1 MAIPVTK
8 TAVETA
14 FNYLKEVSPNFGD
27 FSNFRLEEVTVSK
40 SGDFSIT
47 LSYDTKGEFTFDR
60 KREYKDFKVDKTGKT
75 VLSMKIRKI

>member
-8 TAVETA
+8 TAVQTS

-27 FSNFRLEEVTVSK
+27 FSNFRLEEITTGK

-60 KREYKDFKVDKTGKT
+60 RREYKDFKVDKTGKT
-75 VLSMKIRKI
+75 VLSMKIRKL